1 MSAQPINDLPDDHW
15 PLDTHSPNVV
25 GQPLDPGH
33 IASGTHSVPAG
44 VDPSATSDQRRGDA
58 HCPPVA
64 GGDSADPDHTTD
76 GFHPSSVGVSD
87 SVGSGHGTPAT
98 HGRTA
103 AADALLL
110 ICADALDDLERVRI
124 AMQNRH
130 RTLTQEHT
138 VHENGGVSG
147 KSMAG
152 TPAADR
158 MAQMVDAIAA
168 IEHGAELE
176 LKRTLRAHPLG
187 TWVKAQRGVGEK
199 TAARLLASIGWPT
212 RRADGT
218 PRTLAQLRSYCGYGD
233 AATQVRRKGVK
244 ANWNTTAKMRAYLV
258 AEAAVK
264 AGVRKKGEPDDT
276 DGYDV
281 DAREAISPL
290 GQVYLDA
297 RRKYLHA
304 THDAPCP
311 RCGPKGSPAQPGSP
325 LSGAHQQARALRA
338 VSKAML
344 ADLWREADRIEVES

>member
-1 MSAQPINDLPDDHW
+1 MSAQPINDLPDDQVRV
-15 PLDTHSPNVV
+15 DTHISSAV
-25 GQPLDPGH
+25 GQPLDPGQCVGADH
-33 IASGTHSVPAG
+33 LSHAG
-44 VDPSATSDQRRGDA
+44 VDPSATSDHVALDVQIG
-58 HCPPVA
+58 HVA
-64 GGDSADPDHTTD
+64 GGDSADPDQTGHVRQR
-76 GFHPSSVGVSD
+76 SNVGVSD
-87 SVGSGHGTPAT
+87 SVGSGQGTPAT

-233 AATQVRRKGVK
+233 AAAQVRRKGVK

-344 ADLWREADRIEVES
+344 ADLWREADRIEATS

>member
-1 MSAQPINDLPDDHW
+1 MSAQPINDLPDDQVRV
-15 PLDTHSPNVV
+15 DTHISSVV
-25 GQPLDPGH
+25 GQPLDPGQCVGADH
-33 IASGTHSVPAG
+33 LSHAG
-44 VDPSATSDQRRGDA
+44 VDPSATSDHVALDVQIG
-58 HCPPVA
+58 HVA
-64 GGDSADPDHTTD
+64 GGDSADPDQNLPD
-76 GFHPSSVGVSD
+76 DQQKGVGVSD
-87 SVGSGHGTPAT
+87 SVGSGHTGSETQAW
-98 HGRTA
+98 TA

-187 TWVKAQRGVGEK
+187 PWVKAQRGVGEK

-233 AATQVRRKGVK
+233 AAAQVRRKGVK

-264 AGVRKKGEPDDT
+264 AGVRKAGEPDDSER
-276 DGYDV
+276 YDV

-344 ADLWREADRIEVES
+344 AVLWREADRIEVES